1 MVRGRWRGGCGVD
14 REIEFLEPMSL
25 QVLSNRR
32 RVAPYGAMG
41 GGEGELG
48 RPWVVRAETGKTE
61 ALGSCDQA
69 EVGPGDVFVVQTPSG
84 GGYGLQE

>member
-1 MVRGRWRGGCGVD
+1 M
-14 REIEFLEPMSL
+14 
-25 QVLSNRR
+25 
-32 RVAPYGAMG
+32 
-41 GGEGELG
+41 
-48 RPWVVRAETGKTE
+48 VRAETGKTE